1 VSRKSR
7 KQEKKEFILK
17 EWMITNILKEETL
30 RLKNEDIKK
39 LMENKK
45 EEILISPPNIKTSRN
60 IAQRINKMPDNE
72 SFLNTKNNKIY
83 DT

>member
-1 VSRKSR
+1 
-7 KQEKKEFILK
+7 
-17 EWMITNILKEETL
+17 L

-39 LMENKK
+39 LMENKQ

-60 IAQRINKMPDNE
+60 TAQRINKMPDNE